1 LRTIHRSSKFKT
13 DFKKVKLTESDYS
26 LLKERLESLVK
37 GRRISR
43 NLNDH
48 PLSGNFKGYRELHIK
63 PDLLLAYKIT
73 KEELRLARLNSH
85 ANIFKK

>member
-1 LRTIHRSSKFKT
+1 LRTLHRSSKFKT
-13 DFKKVKLTESDYS
+13 DFKKAKLSESDYA
-26 LLKERLESLVK
+26 LLKDTLKSLVE
-37 GRRISR
+37 GRPLSR

-63 PDLLLAYKIT
+63 PDLLLVYKIT
-73 KEELRLARLNSH
+73 QEELRLARLNSH